1 VSYNDYI
8 EFLIVY
14 VREAHPD
21 MLRQGNTTGI
31 VGRPKTFDERIILAT
46 ECVAKYKFSIPMVI
60 DGMDGKVNSD
70 YKAAPVRITV
80 TDIDGKVAFYAGRG
94 PFDFKLPPVERV
106 LKKLIANAGRMPPPP
121 VPQWS
126 QPVNGLR
133 CGLSFDPEKLTI
145 GEEVTAQLKFEN
157 TTDEPIDFYY
167 QPTDAIKR
175 FVINNDRGQALKI
188 EASRAAGRFRM
199 RGRRSSPIQ
208 TIAPGETFETKIE
221 GKIVVQRTPY
231 VAASDATLRSSA
243 SLRSTSQESS
253 IAGQFHAVYNLE
265 VDENVLA
272 QIEPALPKGI
282 PLGTTQPVWTGEIS
296 SGTCTLNVTL
306 PQQDGCI
313 DCHSDSDYHHAKLQE
328 CADCHVGEMGNANFG
343 VKDESC
349 AQCHP
354 RDGVYGRRQILGS
367 GGEFDRASRHISGT
381 IEDKDCLLCHDN
393 SKHGNGVVS
402 LLDPDSSGTRAWT
415 GTRTAF
421 CLTCH
426 DGEPPANISFP
437 AKSAG
442 SGYDKSKFQGSAHT
456 LGEQGCSRCHNPHGS
471 SYPSLLKDMHNR

>member
-1 VSYNDYI
+1 LYASYNDYI

-14 VREAHPD
+14 VREAHPE
-21 MLRQGNTTGI
+21 MLRQGNQTGI

-46 ECVAKYKFSIPMVI
+46 ACVAKYKFTIPMVI

-70 YKAAPVRITV
+70 YQAAPVRVTV

-94 PFDFKLPPVERV
+94 PFDFKLPPVERT
-106 LKKLIANAGRMPPPP
+106 LKKLIANGGRMPPPP

-157 TTDEPIDFYY
+157 TTDEPINFYY

-175 FVINNDRGQALKI
+175 FVINNDIGQTLKI
-188 EASRAAGRFRM
+188 EASRAGGRFRM
-199 RGRRSSPIQ
+199 RGRRSSPVQ
-208 TIAPGETFETKIE
+208 TIAPGEVFETKIE
-221 GKIVVQRTPY
+221 GKIV
-231 VAASDATLRSSA
+231 AASD
-243 SLRSTSQESS
+243 QESS

-265 VDENVLA
+265 VDENTLA
-272 QIEPALPKGI
+272 QIEPAP
-282 PLGTTQPVWTGEIS
+282 TQPIWTGKLS

-313 DCHSDSDYHHAKLQE
+313 DCHSDSDYHHAKLQD

-349 AQCHP
+349 AHCHP
-354 RDGVYGRRQILGS
+354 RDDAGVYGRRQILGP
-367 GGEFDRASRHISGT
+367 GGEFDMASKHISGT

-393 SKHGNGVVS
+393 SRHGNGIVS
-402 LLDPDSSGTRAWT
+402 LIDPDSGGTDPWT
-415 GTRTAF
+415 GTRTDF
-421 CLTCH
+421 CLACH
-426 DGEPPANISFP
+426 DGDPPDNVSFP
-437 AKSAG
+437 AESIG
-442 SGYDKSKFQGSAHT
+442 TGFDKLKFLDST
-456 LGEQGCSRCHNPHGS
+456 LSQTKQSCSYCHNSHGS
-471 SYPSLLKDMHNR
+471 PYPSLLKNLHSH

>member
-1 VSYNDYI
+1 
-8 EFLIVY
+8 
-14 VREAHPD
+14 
-21 MLRQGNTTGI
+21 MLRQGNKTGI

-46 ECVAKYKFSIPMVI
+46 ACVTKYKFSIPMVI

-70 YKAAPVRITV
+70 YKAAPVRVTV

-106 LKKLIANAGRMPPPP
+106 LKKLIANGGRMPPPP
-121 VPQWS
+121 EPQWS

-133 CGLSFDPEKLTI
+133 CGLSFDPAKLTI

-157 TTDEPIDFYY
+157 TTDEPINFYF
-167 QPTDAIKR
+167 QATDAIKH
-175 FVINNDRGQALKI
+175 FVINNDRGQTLKI

-199 RGRRSSPIQ
+199 RARRSPDKIGIQ
-208 TIAPGETFETKIE
+208 TIAPGGTFETKIE
-221 GKIVVQRTPY
+221 GKIV
-231 VAASDATLRSSA
+231 AASDQSRYIG
-243 SLRSTSQESS
+243 

-265 VDENVLA
+265 VDENALA
-272 QIEPALPKGI
+272 QIEPAP
-282 PLGTTQPVWTGEIS
+282 TQPVWTGKIS

-313 DCHSDSDYHHAKLQE
+313 DCHSDSDYHHVKLQD
-328 CADCHVGEMGNANFG
+328 CANCHVGEMGNANFG

-367 GGEFDRASRHISGT
+367 GGEFDMASRHISGT

-393 SKHGNGVVS
+393 RQHRNGVVS
-402 LLDPDSSGTRAWT
+402 LLDPDSGGTRAWT

-426 DGEPPANISFP
+426 DGDPPANISFP
-437 AKSAG
+437 AKSDG
-442 SGYDKSKFQGSAHT
+442 SGYDKSKFQGSSHA
-456 LGEQGCSRCHNPHGS
+456 LGEQGCSNCHNPHGS
-471 SYPSLLKDMHNR
+471 TYPSLLKDMHSR

>member
-1 VSYNDYI
+1 MYASYNDYI

-14 VREAHPD
+14 VSEAHPN
-21 MLRQGNTTGI
+21 LLKPGNKTGI
-31 VGRPKTFDERIILAT
+31 LGRPKNLDERVILAT
-46 ECVAKYKFSIPMVI
+46 ACVAKYKFTIPMVI
-60 DGMDGKVNSD
+60 DGMDGKVNNA
-70 YKAAPVRITV
+70 YQAAPVRVTV

-94 PFDFKLPPVERV
+94 PFDFKLPPVEKT
-106 LKKLIANAGRMPPPP
+106 LKKLIANGGRMPPPP

-157 TTDEPIDFYY
+157 TTDEPINFYY

-175 FVINNDRGQALKI
+175 FVINNDIGQTLKI

-199 RGRRSSPIQ
+199 RGRRSSPVQ
-208 TIAPGETFETKIE
+208 TIAPGGTFETKID
-221 GKIVVQRTPY
+221 GKI
-231 VAASDATLRSSA
+231 VAASDQGT
-243 SLRSTSQESS
+243 S
-253 IAGQFHAVYNLE
+253 IAGQFHAVYHNTF
-265 VDENVLA
+265 DENTLA
-272 QIEPALPKGI
+272 QIEPAP
-282 PLGTTQPVWTGEIS
+282 TQTVWTGKIS

-313 DCHSDSDYHHAKLQE
+313 DCHSDSDYHHAKLQD
-328 CADCHVGEMGNANFG
+328 CANCHVGEMGNANFG
-343 VKDESC
+343 IKEGSC

-354 RDGVYGRRQILGS
+354 RDGVGVYGRRQILGS
-367 GGEFDRASRHISGT
+367 GGEFDTASKHISGT

-402 LLDPDSSGTRAWT
+402 LIDPDSGGTKAWT

-426 DGEPPANISFP
+426 DGDPPAGISFP
-437 AKSAG
+437 AKSVG
-442 SGYDKSKFQGSAHT
+442 SGYDKSKFQGSAHA
-456 LGEQGCSRCHNPHGS
+456 LGEQGCSNCHNPHGS
-471 SYPSLLKDMHNR
+471 SYPSLLKDVHSR